1 VSEYVVA
8 VVGASGALGGLVARS
23 LLDRGTTVIG
33 TARSADSLRS
43 TVGEAPAGQWWT
55 CALDLRDPTAGDR
68 LVEVVSR
75 GPGHLDA
82 VVNAAGVVAFGDL
95 ESTPDDVIEELF
107 VTNVIGPLWL
117 LRRLIP
123 MLSERQGTV
132 VNLSA
137 VVAEQPLPGMAAYA
151 ASKAAFTAADA
162 ALRRELRRRRIRV
175 VDVRPPH
182 TETGL
187 AGRAIHGEP
196 PRLPVGLD
204 PAVVAGRIVAALEDP
219 AVEEIPSTQFTS
231 DD

>member
-1 VSEYVVA
+1 MSGRVVA
-8 VVGASGALGGLVARS
+8 VVGASGAIGGLVTRS
-23 LLDRGTTVIG
+23 LLERGDAVLG
-33 TARSADSLRS
+33 TGRSAASL
-43 TVGEAPAGQWWT
+43 EATGRDAPPGRWWA
-55 CALDLRDPTAGDR
+55 CPLDLRNPNAGDR
-68 LVEVVSR
+68 LVEVVRS

-82 VVNAAGVVAFGDL
+82 VVLAAGVVAFGDL

-107 VTNVIGPLWL
+107 VTNVLGPLWL

-132 VNLSA
+132 VNISA

-151 ASKAAFTAADA
+151 ASKAALTAADL